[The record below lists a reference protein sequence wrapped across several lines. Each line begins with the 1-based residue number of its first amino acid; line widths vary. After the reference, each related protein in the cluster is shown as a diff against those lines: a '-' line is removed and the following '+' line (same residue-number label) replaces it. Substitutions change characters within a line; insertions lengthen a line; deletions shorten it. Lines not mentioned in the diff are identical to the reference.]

1 MNSKKMGI
9 KIPEHI
15 RSAIIDIWLRGETRD
30 NIAAEVQVSEGTV
43 SNVIEEWQNRIG
55 VFDANNLRKL
65 GLALK
70 KAGMSPIQCVK
81 GLRINNKINQLGID
95 EEHLNDFLKKV
106 YNESKEQ
113 KLLPADLVRLVQ
125 VINDHPEI
133 NSLNQIPKNLNK
145 RRQEKIKLD
154 AEIYYKKLELQ
165 KLDHEKERKRKE
177 IQELEDDLDSS
188 RKEMQDEKKDFLLF
202 KNVKEELKKH
212 DIDIH
217 ILDPLIDVI
226 KIFGDMH
233 FRPLTILSKFSDI
246 NEYRQLV
253 ENKDREIKQLESLI
267 QDLKAISDNYEMKI
281 TSNEAKVQSLI
292 QLENL
297 GFDSSDIKNLYLIFS
312 KIIKKYNLNKKEI
325 KIRFFRCMNYYFNN
339 LLPLQKDIE
348 ERINKISILDDEIS
362 SKRKL
367 IEESQPIV
375 FSLLQYLINDGFNEN
390 GILMAFKIFKTDL
403 LNKMPY
409 GDKTYLQRLS
419 KDIDRYPTVRDTLEG
434 LKHNILIKKTS
445 LEKLV
450 VLRSNLE
457 SYLLSLFIY
466 TIYFYSNILL
476 NAKQLQVQKNLKI
489 LLILYCNYLP
499 LLLCILN
506 KDNNKK
512 YGRSKFIQ
520 NRTKKQQQHHQKIK
534 REKEK
539 TAKKDKNKK
548 YN

>member
-1 MNSKKMGI
+1 
-9 KIPEHI
+9 
-15 RSAIIDIWLRGETRD
+15 
-30 NIAAEVQVSEGTV
+30 
-43 SNVIEEWQNRIG
+43 
-55 VFDANNLRKL
+55 
-65 GLALK
+65 
-70 KAGMSPIQCVK
+70 
-81 GLRINNKINQLGID
+81 
-95 EEHLNDFLKKV
+95 
-106 YNESKEQ
+106 
-113 KLLPADLVRLVQ
+113 
-125 VINDHPEI
+125 
-133 NSLNQIPKNLNK
+133 
-145 RRQEKIKLD
+145 
-154 AEIYYKKLELQ
+154 
-165 KLDHEKERKRKE
+165 
-177 IQELEDDLDSS
+177 
-188 RKEMQDEKKDFLLF
+188 
-202 KNVKEELKKH
+202 
-212 DIDIH
+212 
-217 ILDPLIDVI
+217 
-226 KIFGDMH
+226 
-233 FRPLTILSKFSDI
+233 
-246 NEYRQLV
+246 
-253 ENKDREIKQLESLI
+253 
-267 QDLKAISDNYEMKI
+267 MKI

-297 GFDSSDIKNLYLIFS
+297 GFDSSDIKNLKLIFS
-312 KIIKKYNLNKKEI
+312 KISKKYGLNKKEI

-339 LLPLQKDIE
+339 LLPLQKDIGE
-348 ERINKISILDDEIS
+348 KINKISILDDEIS

-434 LKHNILIKKTS
+434 LNNNILIKKSS

-450 VLRSNLE
+450 VLVSNLE
-457 SYLLSLFIY
+457 SYLLSLVIY
-466 TIYFYSNILL
+466 TIYFYYTILL
-476 NAKQLQVQKNLKI
+476 NTKQVQIQKNLKI

-499 LLLCILN
+499 LLLFILN

-520 NRTKKQQQHHQKIK
+520 NRTKQQQQHHQKIK